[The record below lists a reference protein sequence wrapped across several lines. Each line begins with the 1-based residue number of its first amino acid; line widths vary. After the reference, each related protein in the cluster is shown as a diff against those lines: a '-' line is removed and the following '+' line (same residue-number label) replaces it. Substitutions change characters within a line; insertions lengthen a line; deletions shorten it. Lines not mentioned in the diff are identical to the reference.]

1 MDPLSITAATSSLV
15 FQIVKNGKALA
26 DIYEKYKDAQRC
38 IFMMQTECTV
48 LAAALSRVEI
58 VFHARSK
65 STVQDYP
72 ASLLQALDLSLVG
85 CTLTLSILS
94 REIDNL
100 TKGSYGEGVAVKKM
114 KRARYVWSEA
124 SMNDLLLQLRA
135 QSSAIALLLEA
146 LNNSSIDR
154 ILAILESGQPTFRR
168 VAEDAASIRSANPEE
183 RYAESICDLPL
194 SNDADGDSRSIYTL
208 LGRDRSPD
216 LTQGLTDRRRL
227 TSAPEGNPWGPQS
240 SRAESE
246 FIKSLDNFRA
256 KMKAPALAVGILS
269 AEGSSVYVRGIRKQ
283 GCPTP
288 VARVD
293 RFFIT
298 GLVYTMIP
306 TLLAVLIEKGVFNW
320 STTVVEALPEVA
332 QSIHADYRRLTLEM
346 LCAHVSGIVI
356 TGKDLRENMLRAS
369 TQQNRGVEERKA
381 LAMVV
386 LADRPGGVPGKK
398 YHLTIVNLLILIS
411 ILEER
416 TARPIEDLLKAELF
430 DPLEMYHTGWYNG
443 QDQTIIAL
451 DSPTQPWYHCLSED
465 TGQVVPCDLLDVRKL
480 GPALRPIIHLLSSLP
495 DMMVWLNL
503 HLQGTLGLPAP
514 LLTAAS
520 FEKLLT
526 PLHGENIVPGAWNAV
541 ENKLFNATADGK
553 SSNYMLIN
561 RDKREAYVY
570 VANIGASKPDFEKA
584 MDEFRVLCE
593 SRSRDLPFQNRNL

>member
-26 DIYEKYKDAQRC
+26 DVYEKYKDAQRC

-65 STVQDYP
+65 STVQYYP

-85 CTLTLSILS
+85 CTLTFSILS
-94 REIDNL
+94 RDIDNL
-100 TKGSYGEGVAVKKM
+100 TKGSYGEDVAVKKM

-146 LNNSSIDR
+146 LNASSIDR
-154 ILAILESGQPTFRR
+154 ILAILESGQPTFRK

-194 SNDADGDSRSIYTL
+194 SNDADDDSRSIYTL
-208 LGRDRSPD
+208 LGRDSSPA
-216 LTQGLTDRRRL
+216 LTQGFTDRERL

-246 FIKSLDNFRA
+246 LIKSLDNLRA
-256 KMKAPALAVGILS
+256 KVKAPALAVGILS

-298 GLVYTMIP
+298 GLAYTMIP
-306 TLLAVLIEKGVFNW
+306 TLLAVLIEKGLFSW

-332 QSIHADYRRLTLEM
+332 QSIHADHRRLTLEM
-346 LCAHVSGIVI
+346 LCAGIVI
-356 TGKDLRENMLRAS
+356 AREDLLENMLRAS
-369 TQQNRGVEERKA
+369 TQQKRGVEKRKA
-381 LAMVV
+381 LAMAV

-398 YHLTIVNLLILIS
+398 YHLTIVNLLILTF

-430 DPLEMYHTGWYNG
+430 DPLEMYHTGWYND
-443 QDQTIIAL
+443 QDQTVIAL
-451 DSPTQPWYHCLSED
+451 DRPTQPWDHRLSED
-465 TGQVVPCDLLDVRKL
+465 TGQVVPCDPLEMRKFN
-480 GPALRPIIHLLSSLP
+480 PASWPIKHLLSSLP

-503 HLQGTLGLPAP
+503 HLQGTLGLPA
-514 LLTAAS
+514 
-520 FEKLLT
+520 
-526 PLHGENIVPGAWNAV
+526 
-541 ENKLFNATADGK
+541 
-553 SSNYMLIN
+553 
-561 RDKREAYVY
+561 
-570 VANIGASKPDFEKA
+570 
-584 MDEFRVLCE
+584 
-593 SRSRDLPFQNRNL
+593 